1 MTKRGFI
8 RTVSYSVTV
17 LVVIMAVATVSLV
30 QRHTY
35 KVQLE
40 STYQQSLAEL
50 DECLNSIETNLT
62 KSYYANSAGTLGT
75 IGTDIYTETQSAKQA
90 LARLPVSQMNL
101 AGTYKFLSQ
110 TGDYS
115 AYLAKKAA
123 SDQTISGDDR
133 TSVQQLLKY
142 AEAFSNNVDALVS
155 LCNRGLEI
163 TQGSVAL
170 RDEVDVSQLST
181 SFTESEETFKDYPTL
196 LYDGP
201 YADAVLQKE
210 PEMIKDKRAYS
221 DAEALTR
228 AAEFLGVEEDV
239 LYYDGEENGAI
250 DSYIFK
256 TNKYTV
262 AVTKYG
268 GYLNYILYS
277 ETIPAGSL
285 GEEEAVKKAKAFLEK
300 AGYENMQESYY
311 AINDNICL
319 VNFNYA
325 EENGVLYY
333 ADLIK
338 VGVAMDTGNVVRFE
352 ANGYLTNHCTRTLQP
367 GSVTQAQA
375 QRNLS
380 TDLQVQNVKS
390 CVIPK
395 ENGTE
400 APCYEFH
407 CKSKTTQDEVLV
419 YVNTQTG
426 QEEDIKLLL
435 YSDEG
440 TLVK

>member
-8 RTVSYSVTV
+8 RTVSYSVTA
-17 LVVIMAVATVSLV
+17 LIIIMAVATVSLIES
-30 QRHTY
+30 HTY

-62 KSYYANSAGTLGT
+62 KSYYANSAGTLGN
-75 IGTDIYTETQSAKQA
+75 IGTDIYTETESAKQA

-101 AGTYKFLSQ
+101 SGTYKFLSQ

-123 SDQTISGDDR
+123 SDQSISNDDR
-133 TSVQQLLKY
+133 TAVQQLLKY
-142 AEAFSNNVDALVS
+142 AKAFSENVDALVA

-163 TQGSVAL
+163 TEGSVIA
-170 RDEVDVSQLST
+170 RNEVDISQLST

-210 PEMIKDKRAYS
+210 PEMTKNKNVCS
-221 DAEALTR
+221 DADALVR
-228 AAEFLGVEEDV
+228 AAEYLDIEKNL
-239 LYYDGEENGAI
+239 LYYDGEENGDI
-250 DSYIFK
+250 SNYIFK
-256 TNKYTV
+256 TNKHTV
-262 AVTKYG
+262 AITKYG
-268 GYLNYILYS
+268 GYLNYILCS
-277 ETIPAGSL
+277 ETAQSGNVS
-285 GEEEAVKKAKAFLEK
+285 EADAIKKAQTFLEN
-300 AGYENMQESYY
+300 AGYKNMEETYY

-319 VNFNYA
+319 INFNYVDA
-325 EENGVLYY
+325 DGTVYY

-338 VGVAMDTGNVVRFE
+338 VGVAMDSGEIVRFE
-352 ANGYLTNHCTRTLQP
+352 ANGYLTNHYTRTIEAATISTAEAESGL
-367 GSVTQAQA
+367 
-375 QRNLS
+375 N
-380 TDLQVQNVKS
+380 TDLEIQSVKN
-390 CVIPK
+390 CIIPK

-400 APCYEFH
+400 AQCYEFH
-407 CKSKTTQDEVLV
+407 CKSKTTNDEVLI
-419 YVNTQTG
+419 YVNTLTG

-435 YSDEG
+435 YSDNG